1 MKKLLMLIL
10 LFLLPVCAHAEY
22 WDTTIERPV
31 VCCDDRPGCQVLQ
44 AVMMGSFADFDPA
57 DSLNVRVLSA
67 ALPRLAAVEQD
78 DFMHFTEN
86 FDVSIEALREAYYIA
101 LGNCFHSDL
110 IVNPLVDDMDEQ
122 NARTVLG
129 LFLNPIAEDAGE
141 QMLAIRENC
150 SEETILKL
158 ATHAKVPAEF
168 VQNLLLKSEPE

>member
-1 MKKLLMLIL
+1 M
-10 LFLLPVCAHAEY
+10 FLLPICARAEY
-22 WDTTIERPV
+22 WDNSAARPV

-44 AVMMGSFADFDPA
+44 AVMMGSFADFDSA
-57 DSLNVRVLSA
+57 DSLNVRVFSA
-67 ALPRLAAVEQD
+67 AMPRLAAVEQD

-129 LFLNPIAEDAGE
+129 LFLNPIAEAAGE

-168 VQNLLLKSEPE
+168 VQHLLLKSEPE